1 MEHWFSWLDSY
12 TEGIVVGVAVGFFVR
27 LRMLRTDYRQYPTY
41 LHGQLIHIS
50 LGFIAAGMG
59 AVAVPALIEKQYTAV
74 TFLALAAQQFREVR
88 NMERETLD
96 KLEQDEL
103 VPRGASYIEG
113 IALAFEGRNYVV
125 IMAAFLSSLIVIEVN
140 LWVGIVLGM
149 VLVGVAGLL
158 RSGKYLGQIAS
169 VELGELRME
178 GPSLYVNDIY
188 LMNIGLADN
197 RKRIMKHGIGVVVS
211 PASKDSRITL
221 ANLGQRQAILHD
233 LSVVLGIFRDTGE
246 PSLIPLSKR
255 DMEDGR
261 LGILCLPEE
270 KDVEKVLQV
279 IRSVPVLESAVRI
292 PSEDPTKQFRR
303 GGKSG

>member
-1 MEHWFSWLDSY
+1 MEHWFSLLNSY
-12 TEGIVVGVAVGFFVR
+12 TGAIIVGVVVGVIVR

-88 NMERETLD
+88 NMERETLAH
-96 KLEQDEL
+96 LEEDEL
-103 VPRGASYIEG
+103 VPRGSSYIEG
-113 IALAFEGRNYVV
+113 IALAFEGRNYAV
-125 IMAAFLSSLIVIEVN
+125 IMAAFLCSLAVIEIH
-140 LWVGIVLGM
+140 LWAGVLLG
-149 VLVGVAGLL
+149 LALIGVAGIL
-158 RSGKYLGQIAS
+158 RSGKYLGQITS
-169 VELGELRME
+169 VELGKLRME
-178 GPSLYVNDIY
+178 GPSLYVDDIY
-188 LMNIGLADN
+188 LMNIGLEDN
-197 RKRIMKHGIGVVVS
+197 RKRIMNRGIGVVVS

-233 LSVVLGIFRDTGE
+233 LSVVLGVFRDTGE

-270 KDVEKVLQV
+270 KEPEQVLQV
-279 IRSVPVLESAVRI
+279 IRNVPVLESAVRT
-292 PSEDPTKQFRR
+292 PTEGLKMFR
-303 GGKSG
+303 GGKKSG